1 MSLFTISRVR
11 PAIALSISLLFG
23 VNASAQSLVS
33 VDGDLNFPTTNE
45 LQASNQTLRLYNPNS
60 YPIQIV
66 GVDRFGIYDNKVF
79 TVSDSVFTV
88 QPTDTFSLT
97 VSFLPEHNIL
107 HHQALVFI
115 SNSGFGHAV
124 VGVDGQGTYSKSYYS
139 ITENKSQQAL
149 KTALNTRLAQ
159 GYNDLGYNG
168 ARDQMYGSIDNSG
181 GQVECVYTGRTA
193 TFNTRSGANSNSFNC
208 EHTFPQGFFNSNV
221 PMRSDIHHLFPTD
234 VTANSRRGNDPF
246 GVVATASWSQGGSKS
261 GGGKFEPRDAHKGAV
276 ARAMMYFVI
285 RYQDYS
291 NHFSGQEA
299 ILRQWHNQ
307 FPPSADEQA
316 RNVAIFNLQN
326 NRNPFVDYPQFIE
339 RISDIDGNAQ
349 ASATSMVYHSDDTI
363 FLAQGNSGLRTYHFV
378 LYGEGNTTAQVSN
391 FSLSDP
397 NLSFKQGNPGS
408 VSLAEGDY
416 FDLEIEF
423 ETGQPYSAQLSYD
436 VFGSTLTVPI
446 VSGPNLSLMAS
457 AEMDEITLYPNPST
471 GLISID
477 HSELIES
484 IFLLDVRGKEWELSV
499 QGQLDLSSY
508 PKGFYTLRISRKD
521 QTKLSYQKLVLK

>member
-1 MSLFTISRVR
+1 MSLFTISSVNRF
-11 PAIALSISLLFG
+11 IALSISLLFG
-23 VNASAQSLVS
+23 LNASAQSLVS
-33 VDGDLNFPTTNE
+33 LNGNLNFSTTNE
-45 LQASNQTLRLYNPNS
+45 LQASTQTLSLYNPNT
-60 YPIQIV
+60 YPIHIT
-66 GVDRFGIYDNKVF
+66 GVDRFDIYGNKVF
-79 TVSDSVFTV
+79 SVSDSVFTV
-88 QPTDTFSLT
+88 QPADTFNLT

-124 VGVDGQGTYSKSYYS
+124 VGLDGQGTYSKIYYS
-139 ITENKSQQAL
+139 STENKSQQAL

-168 ARDQMYGSIDNSG
+168 ARDQMYASIDNSG

-193 TFNTRSGANSNSFNC
+193 TFNTRTGANSNSFNT

-246 GVVATASWSQGGSKS
+246 GVVSTATWTQGGSKS

-299 ILRQWHNQ
+299 ILRQWHQQ
-307 FPPSADEQA
+307 FPPSANEQA

-378 LYGEGNTTAQVSN
+378 LYGEGNTAAQASN

-408 VSLAEGDY
+408 VSLSEGDY

-423 ETGQPYSAQLSYD
+423 ETSQPYSAQLSYD
-436 VFGSTLTVPI
+436 VLGTTVIVPI
-446 VSGPNLSLMAS
+446 VSGPNLSLLAS
-457 AEMDEITLYPNPST
+457 ADVDPIAIYPNPST

-477 HSELIES
+477 HTELIEG
-484 IFLLDVRGKEWELSV
+484 IQLLDVSGKVWDLAV
-499 QGQLDLSSY
+499 QDQIDLSAY
-508 PKGFYTLRISRKD
+508 PKGIYTLKITRRDLAKP
-521 QTKLSYQKLVLK
+521 TYQKLILR